1 MAPTIAA
8 GQTELGQRGQPV
20 TAGTGGLRAL
30 CAEIR
35 GTLLRRRGE
44 RAGSHAVLPARQAA
58 TQADSEAAGLL
69 QEARDSEREARA
81 LYRAAL
87 AVGGELELPARLERV
102 LDAACELIGVQQA
115 LVSLV
120 DPT

>member
-1 MAPTIAA
+1 M
-8 GQTELGQRGQPV
+8 

-87 AVGGELELPARLERV
+87 AVGGADSGSAV
-102 LDAACELIGVQQA
+102 LILAGSVIHSRPQPR
-115 LVSLV
+115 SLAGRTLRTPDGDV
-120 DPT
+120 EHREVTS